1 VRELPPRPAMT
12 PRARHLAGIVRMLSS
27 TPSVRRELVDEIQR
41 QVEAGDY
48 VTEEKL
54 DLAIGRMLEDILR

>member
-1 VRELPPRPAMT
+1 MSDLPHRPGMT
-12 PRARHLAGIVRMLSS
+12 PRARHLAGIVQMLSG

-54 DLAIGRMLEDILR
+54 DIAIGRMLEDILR